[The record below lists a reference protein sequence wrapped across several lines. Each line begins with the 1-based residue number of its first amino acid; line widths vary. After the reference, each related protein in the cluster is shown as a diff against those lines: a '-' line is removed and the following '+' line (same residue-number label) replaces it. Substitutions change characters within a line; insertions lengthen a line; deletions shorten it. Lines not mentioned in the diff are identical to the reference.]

1 MATLENGAGAFPLPR
16 PGASSPLRS
25 RVLIADDDPL
35 ARRVVR
41 DTLQG
46 AGGFAVVADAA
57 NGAEAIELALH
68 YRPDVVVLEY
78 ALPRMDGLLVT
89 RKIVQGAPEVRVL
102 NLSSSTEE
110 DIVFHALRAGASGF
124 LSKEMEIA
132 SLPAAVRGLL
142 RGEAAVPRA
151 LTMRLIERLRRVPE
165 SATGLRP
172 VRSVLTSREW
182 EVIDLLAQGVDPAGV
197 ADELVLSHETISTHM
212 KNLRRKLGARSTA
225 DAIAAAERLRQPFA

>member
-1 MATLENGAGAFPLPR
+1 MAANGNGAGDAPI
-16 PGASSPLRS
+16 
-25 RVLIADDDPL
+25 RVLIGDGDPL

-41 DTLQG
+41 DTLQD
-46 AGGFAVVADAA
+46 AGGFAVVGDAA
-57 NGAEAIELALH
+57 NGAEVLELALH

-78 ALPRMDGLLVT
+78 ALPRMDGLLAT
-89 RKIVQGAPEVRVL
+89 RRIVQGAPEVRVL
-102 NLSSSTEE
+102 ILASNTDE

-124 LSKEMEIA
+124 LSKDMEIA
-132 SLPAAVRGLL
+132 SLPAAVRGLM

-165 SATGLRP
+165 GVTGLRP

-182 EVIDLLAQGVDPAGV
+182 EVIDLLAQGADAQAV
-197 ADELVLSHETISTHM
+197 AHELVLSCETVSTHL

-225 DAIAAAERLRQPFA
+225 EAVKAAERLRQPFA

>member
-1 MATLENGAGAFPLPR
+1 MAASNGGAGHAPV
-16 PGASSPLRS
+16 
-25 RVLIADDDPL
+25 RVLIADGDAL

-68 YRPDVVVLEY
+68 YKPDVAVLEY
-78 ALPRMDGLLVT
+78 ALPRMDGLLAT
-89 RKIVQGAPEVRVL
+89 RRITQGAPDIRVL
-102 NLSSSTEE
+102 ILASTTEE
-110 DIVFHALRAGASGF
+110 DIAFHALRAGASGF

-132 SLPAAVRGLL
+132 SLPAAVRGLM

-151 LTMRLIERLRRVPE
+151 MTMRLIERLRRVPE
-165 SATGLRP
+165 GVTGLRP

-182 EVIDLLAQGVDPAGV
+182 EVIDLLAQGADAQGV
-197 ADELVLSHETISTHM
+197 AQELVLSLETVSTHV

-225 DAIAAAERLRQPFA
+225 EAIAAAERLRQPFA